1 MARAFLEV
9 SCDESGNEGENL
21 SRAGSRIFAHA
32 GISIGQ
38 SDAAAIMAEVR
49 RQLGTKVGELK
60 SSMLLDAVN
69 RDVLE
74 RLLDEPRLTGMV
86 NIHLTDKRYFVNGK
100 IVDMI
105 VETVLHDRGHNLYR
119 HGRAREMAHV
129 LFVDGPLQLG
139 PDWDKAVDEFN
150 TMLRVAVRTGTK
162 ATLDDFYQTL
172 DTLRPH
178 AAGKLA
184 TILRLVHAGRDEAAE
199 LIANMKTTSLDYLAL
214 DPTFAA
220 LATVVRTWHDRA
232 GMPIRVIH
240 DETSLLTPRRIKTM
254 QNGLADP
261 AVLEVDLT
269 PVTLHSVELVDSKI
283 DPRIQVADLLAGAA
297 RVIAADALADAAD
310 VALVEKLRPFVDPNS
325 VWADD
330 SSWDLLIGAT

>member
-1 MARAFLEV
+1 MASAFVEV

-32 GISIGQ
+32 SLAIGWG
-38 SDAAAIMAEVR
+38 DAASIMAEAR

-60 SSMLLDAVN
+60 SSLLLDPAN

-74 RLLDEPRLTGMV
+74 WLLDEPRLTGMV
-86 NIHLTDKRYFVNGK
+86 NVHLTDKRYFVNGK

-105 VETVLHDRGHNLYR
+105 VETVLHERGHNLYR
-119 HGRAREMAHV
+119 HGKAREMAHV

-139 PDWDKAVDEFN
+139 PDWDRAIDEFN

-172 DTLRPH
+172 DRLRPH
-178 AAGKLA
+178 ATGKLA

-199 LIANMKTTSLDYLAL
+199 LIANTKTTSLDYLAL

-220 LATVVRTWHDRA
+220 LATVVRTWTDRT
-232 GMPIRVIH
+232 GLPVRVIH

-254 QNGLADP
+254 KYGLADP
-261 AVLEVDLT
+261 AVHEVGLT
-269 PVTLHSVELVDSKI
+269 PVTLQSVELVDSKI
-283 DPRIQVADLLAGAA
+283 DVRIQVADLLAGTA

-310 VALVEKLRPFVDPNS
+310 VALVEKLQPFVDPHS
-325 VWADD
+325 VWGDD
-330 SSWDLLIGAT
+330 RSWEVLAGAA